1 MGSDKL
7 INLFWSAAFFGWTV
21 LLLIASV
28 IPTTGLEPEGGSK
41 SDFRWDY
48 PLHFIVF
55 LILPLLFIYWR
66 NSTGA
71 GNRKRELTWFLLA
84 GTIYAGFTEVIQL
97 FIEGRSFN
105 PVDLLYNILGVITG
119 TILAYLIFLRPKEKQ
134 LTNQF

>member
-1 MGSDKL
+1 MGSEKL
-7 INLFWSAAFFGWTV
+7 IKLFWSAAFFGWTV

-66 NSTGA
+66 NISGA
-71 GNRKRELTWFLLA
+71 GNRMRELTWFLLT
-84 GTIYAGFTEVIQL
+84 GTIYAGLTEAIQL
-97 FIEGRSFN
+97 FIDGRSFN
-105 PVDLLYNILGVITG
+105 PVDLLYNITGVIAG
-119 TILAYLIFLRPKEKQ
+119 TILAYLFIVRPKEKQ